1 MPQEILVVQKE
12 HHNLDYDGPHAIYVH
27 LVALADR
34 MLKGLGMGDAAS
46 DELPANLLAAVGLD
60 AGQMTK
66 VLERMVESRDELDT
80 MARQLVA

>member
-1 MPQEILVVQKE
+1 
-12 HHNLDYDGPHAIYVH
+12 
-27 LVALADR
+27 